1 MAQPL
6 VSAVTIVRDGER
18 FLAEAI
24 DSVLRQT
31 YPNLEL
37 VVVDDGSTDRSAEI
51 ADRVARAT
59 PERVRLVRHA
69 DGGSHGMSA
78 ARTLGVQAAGGELIA
93 LLDADDVWLPDKIT
107 EQVAVLDAHP
117 DAGMVYGRTQV
128 WHSWD
133 PKAAHADYFHDLG
146 VAPDR
151 LYPPLRL
158 LPQLL
163 ENRVQSPTTC
173 NALVRRSAYEEA
185 GGFET
190 PFSGLYEDQIF
201 FAKLYLRSATYVSSR
216 FWARYRRHE
225 ANEPRE
231 RFSYARYYR
240 ERRAFLEWLAEHL
253 ADLPVD
259 EAVAAVL
266 ASELR
271 RAQHPYRAALAARLR
286 PGAPQVRRSP
296 RASAATVSVIVPFRD
311 AGSHLEQTIAS
322 VEAQDHGRFELIL
335 VDDGSTDASTGV
347 AQAAAARDPVRI
359 RHVDH
364 PGHANLGK
372 SSSRNAGLRAARGD
386 YVIFLDADDLLLPGK
401 LRHQAAILDGD
412 HGADAVYGRT
422 WYWDDP
428 GAARGARTRLSRLWV
443 RSDVTYEPPDLLM
456 RFLEHPGSVPC
467 LCAVM
472 ARRQT
477 LLRLGGFDESLQDLY
492 EDQTLIAKLALHC
505 RIRVDAVPGERY
517 RQHEDSSTHRAIR
530 EGAYH
535 PWRPNA
541 ARRRYIEWLHRYSA
555 QLEAPPS
562 RPLAAA
568 LARAA
573 RPYRHPRAYR
583 VVAPAAHGWEL
594 LRDHLAVLVRP
605 EPRA

>member
-1 MAQPL
+1 
-6 VSAVTIVRDGER
+6 VTIVRDGER

-24 DSVLRQT
+24 DSVLDQT
-31 YPNLEL
+31 YRNLEL

-51 ADRVARAT
+51 AERFARAE
-59 PERVRLVRHA
+59 PDRVRLVQHA
-69 DGGSHGMSA
+69 DCGSRGMSA
-78 ARTLGVQAAGGELIA
+78 ARTLGVQAARGELIGF
-93 LLDADDVWLPDKIT
+93 LDADDVWLPDKIA

-117 DAGMVYGRTQV
+117 AAGMVYGRTQM
-128 WHSWD
+128 WRSWGAN
-133 PKAAHADYFHDLG
+133 AARSDAFYDLG

-151 LYPPLRL
+151 VYPPLRL

-173 NALVRRSAYEEA
+173 NALVRRAAYEEA

-190 PFSGLYEDQIF
+190 PFSGLYEDQVF

-240 ERRAFLEWLAEHL
+240 ERRPFLEWLAEHV

-259 EAVAAVL
+259 EAVAAAL
-266 ASELR
+266 ATELR
-271 RAQHPYRAALAARLR
+271 RAQHPYRATLAARLR
-286 PGAPQVRRSP
+286 PVAPQLQPSP
-296 RASAATVSVIVPFRD
+296 GASAATVSVIVAFHD
-311 AGSHLEQTIAS
+311 AASHLEHAIAS
-322 VEAQDHGRFELIL
+322 VEAQEHDRFELIL

-347 AQAAAARDPVRI
+347 AQAAAARDPERT
-359 RHVDH
+359 RYLDH
-364 PGHANLGK
+364 PGHVNLGK

-386 YVIFLDADDLLLPGK
+386 YVVFLDADDLLLPRK
-401 LRHQAAILDGD
+401 LAHQAAILDAD
-412 HGADAVYGRT
+412 HRADAVYGRT
-422 WYWDDP
+422 WYWDEP
-428 GAARGARTRLSRLWV
+428 GAAGGARERLSRLWV
-443 RSDVTYEPPDLLM
+443 RPGVTHEPPSLFM
-456 RFLEHPGSVPC
+456 RFLEQPGSVPC
-467 LCAVM
+467 LCALM
-472 ARRQT
+472 ARREA
-477 LLRLGGFDESLQDLY
+477 LVRLGGFDESLQDLY

-505 RIRVDAVPGERY
+505 RIRVDAVSGERY
-517 RQHEDSSTHRAIR
+517 RQHEGSSTRRALR
-530 EGAYH
+530 EGTYH

-541 ARRRYIEWLHRYSA
+541 ARRRYLEWLERYSA

-562 RPLAAA
+562 RPLAVA

-583 VVAPAAHGWEL
+583 MIAPVAHGWEF
-594 LRDHLAVLVRP
+594 LRDHFAVLVRP

>member
-1 MAQPL
+1 MASPL
-6 VSAVTIVRDGER
+6 VSAVTSVRDGER

-31 YPNLEL
+31 YQNLEL

-51 ADRVARAT
+51 ADRIARAM

-69 DGGSHGMSA
+69 DCSSHGMSA
-78 ARTLGVQAAGGELIA
+78 ARTLGAQTARGGLIA
-93 LLDADDVWLPDKIT
+93 FLDADDVWLPDKIA
-107 EQVAVLDAHP
+107 EQVAVLDANP
-117 DAGMVYGRTQV
+117 AAGMVYGRTQM

-133 PKAAHADYFHDLG
+133 PNAARSDHFYDLG

-190 PFSGLYEDQIF
+190 RFTGLYEDQVF

-216 FWARYRRHE
+216 FWARYRRHT

-231 RFSYARYYR
+231 RFSYARYHR
-240 ERRAFLEWLAEHL
+240 ERRMFLEWLAGHV
-253 ADLPVD
+253 ADLPID
-259 EAVAAVL
+259 EAVAAAL
-266 ASELR
+266 ATELR

-286 PGAPQVRRSP
+286 PGAPQARRSP
-296 RASAATVSVIVPFRD
+296 RTSAATVSVIVPFRD
-311 AGSHLEQTIAS
+311 AGSHLEQAIAS
-322 VEAQDHGRFELIL
+322 VEAQEHDRFELIL
-335 VDDGSTDASTGV
+335 VDDGSTDASTGIGR
-347 AQAAAARDPVRI
+347 AAAASDPARI
-359 RHVDH
+359 RHLDH

-386 YVIFLDADDLLLPGK
+386 YVVFLDADDLLLPGK

-412 HGADAVYGRT
+412 HGTDAVYGRT

-428 GAARGARTRLSRLWV
+428 GAARGARAHLSRLWV
-443 RSDVTYEPPDLLM
+443 RPDETYEPPGLLM

-505 RIRVDAVPGERY
+505 RIRVDAAPGERY
-517 RQHEDSSTHRAIR
+517 RQHEGSSTRRAIS

-541 ARRRYIEWLHRYSA
+541 ARRRYIEWLDRYSA
-555 QLEAPPS
+555 HLDAPPS

-568 LARAA
+568 IARAA

-583 VVAPAAHGWEL
+583 VIAPAAHGWEL

-605 EPRA
+605 EPRP